1 MKRQNLDLI
10 DFSLEDLQRRDIK
23 KYSVSLSELNLQSNR
38 LTGDMQKILYAQTDG
53 TILDFS
59 DFMPG

>member
-38 LTGDMQKILYAQTDG
+38 LSGDMQKILYAQTDG
-53 TILDFS
+53 TILDLS